1 MLKCEVKLAAA
12 ISHGGV
18 SLESIFV
25 EEILVE
31 KRIERRIEYKV
42 GSNGQN
48 GQNGQKPSQKKKQE
62 TTMLYMSIGFKYTTT
77 TSTTTPFCLSLLPS
91 LPKGLARRRRSRKE
105 KKRTGHEKLL
115 FFSFFLQFNG
125 KADRNRGVS
134 NSSQY
139 STRILYFYIF
149 IHFPHRIRSILAPTT
164 AHFLSLLSTLISLF
178 YFTSCSV
185 PKKCAGETCRCCCCC
200 FPLFLA
206 AEAVAMCW
214 RILKKKGKEIST
226 LVVSFNMRGA
236 APIYFISFFSSSLPF
251 SS

>member
-1 MLKCEVKLAAA
+1 
-12 ISHGGV
+12 
-18 SLESIFV
+18 
-25 EEILVE
+25 
-31 KRIERRIEYKV
+31 
-42 GSNGQN
+42 
-48 GQNGQKPSQKKKQE
+48 
-62 TTMLYMSIGFKYTTT
+62 MLYMSIGFKYTTT

-91 LPKGLARRRRSRKE
+91 LPKGLARRRRRKE

-115 FFSFFLQFNG
+115 FFPFFLLQFNG

-164 AHFLSLLSTLISLF
+164 AHLSLLSTLISLF

-185 PKKCAGETCRCCCCC
+185 PKKCAGETCHCCCCC
-200 FPLFLA
+200 CSFPLFLA

-214 RILKKKGKEIST
+214 RILKKKGKKSQPSSSLLIC
-226 LVVSFNMRGA
+226 A
-236 APIYFISFFSSSLPF
+236 ARRLFISFHFFLLLYPLAADVLHSPRLNAQ
-251 SS
+251 